1 MLSVLSPP
9 FPAAHRDEVD
19 PPILPRN
26 SPSLKPPNPISCS
39 RAITSRMASFS
50 TRGKSAARIQRAA
63 NSAAGVQQISG
74 MQKTADRIGPKSH
87 RAQRLRAHIRKV
99 PTLMGDTRRYWQ
111 RLAWHGEP
119 GSSLWSVLVPR
130 GLDVSV
136 ANLLEGLRAG
146 VACAVPVF
154 VSHVRK
160 HGV

>member
-1 MLSVLSPP
+1 
-9 FPAAHRDEVD
+9 
-19 PPILPRN
+19 
-26 SPSLKPPNPISCS
+26 
-39 RAITSRMASFS
+39 MASFS
-50 TRGKSAARIQRAA
+50 TAANQPHGSTGAA

-74 MQKTADRIGPKSH
+74 MQKAADKSALKAIALKGYERIFGRCQLSW
-87 RAQRLRAHIRKV
+87 AILVDMA
-99 PTLMGDTRRYWQ
+99 